1 MAVGGMRMDGVIGAE
16 RGLWRSLCVRAGNRG
31 GACVKRERGW
41 GRSAKPSTPR
51 HGVCL
56 CEWAGLSCVRC
67 YMTGD
72 PYATAAATNPKN
84 YYSGLAS
91 IMAQSGI
98 GLGPIASAV
107 AATDGGKYAQGMDF
121 PTCRREQ
128 LEQEAETRKAESA
141 MRAVKEAQAKIAAR
155 IAERISNPDKVP
167 PRVHPRCR
175 LSRLAW
181 EREKPLDAPSLCF
194 SPGRADWWAGL
205 WRRLP
210 KRIRRKQSRR

>member
-1 MAVGGMRMDGVIGAE
+1 
-16 RGLWRSLCVRAGNRG
+16 VR
-31 GACVKRERGW
+31 
-41 GRSAKPSTPR
+41 
-51 HGVCL
+51 H
-56 CEWAGLSCVRC
+56 

-72 PYATAAATNPKN
+72 PYSPPPTTNNKN

-128 LEQEAETRKAESA
+128 LEQEAEKRKAESA

-155 IAERISNPDKVP
+155 IAERISNPDKVTAP
-167 PRVHPRCR
+167 PRAPP
-175 LSRLAW
+175 LSTVEACVG
-181 EREKPLDAPSLCF
+181 ERGHWTHRACGLVLPTGPS
-194 SPGRADWWAGL
+194 
-205 WRRLP
+205 
-210 KRIRRKQSRR
+210 